1 MVIRLRYF
9 VVMSVAAICMTV
21 AGPLLSAEM
30 PALAKKDTCTDCHAI
45 DKRIVGPAWMDVSK
59 RYRGATEYVYKGQ
72 KYPLVDGLVMK
83 VSKGG
88 SGNWGNMPMPIN
100 DPAGA
105 KQADYRELVQF
116 ILGLAK

>member
-1 MVIRLRYF
+1 MVIQLKYL
-9 VVMSVAAICMTV
+9 VVISLAATCVIV
-21 AGPLLSAEM
+21 AGPLWSAEM
-30 PALAKKDTCTDCHAI
+30 PALAKKNTCTDCHAI

-59 RYRGATEYVYKGQ
+59 RYRGATEYEYKGK

-100 DPAGA
+100 DPSGA
-105 KQADYRELVQF
+105 KQSDIKELVQF
-116 ILGLAK
+116 VLDLAK